1 MSARLMGMAF
11 KTGIPRG
18 QRFVLVKLCDCANDE
33 GLCYPS
39 QETVAEDTGFGE
51 TAVQQHI
58 KWLKENN
65 FIKSAR
71 RQRGRE
77 RQSDIY
83 RINVALLEKCYA
95 EAAKRKA
102 ERRAKMREEPSDFE
116 PSDFEPSDFE
126 PSDFGS
132 KNPQILS
139 HEPSDFGGSLYEEP
153 SVEPSIEPSGY
164 CTAPQTAADTPSCGF
179 ASEPA
184 PRSDFV
190 GNGFANPSTGRAVQT
205 QAEILPA
212 EPVRPAR
219 PSENPA
225 EPENASATN
234 RAVWAA
240 YRQAYL
246 DRYGVEPLRN
256 AKVNGQIAQFVRTV
270 GAEDAPK
277 LAAFYPWHN
286 GGFFVQRRHDFGL
299 LLQSAQQI
307 RTDWLRGEQMT
318 QTKARQTEKTQTAVE
333 THKGA
338 LAILQAKGLV

>member
-116 PSDFEPSDFE
+116 TSDFET
-126 PSDFGS
+126 SDFGS
-132 KNPQILS
+132 ENPQILS

-153 SVEPSIEPSGY
+153 SVEPSIEPSGLN
-164 CTAPQTAADTPSCGF
+164 ARAAHTPAGH
-179 ASEPA
+179 AE
-184 PRSDFV
+184 
-190 GNGFANPSTGRAVQT
+190 TEKRAG
-205 QAEILPA
+205 AAKP
-212 EPVRPAR
+212 
-219 PSENPA
+219 NPA
-225 EPENASATN
+225 NVATWK
-234 RAVWAA
+234 AYAAA
-240 YRQAYL
+240 YR
-246 DRYGVEPLRN
+246 DRYGVLPAAN
-256 AKVNGQIAQFVRTV
+256 AKTRGQAASLVRMV
-270 GAEDAPK
+270 GADLAPG
-277 LAAFYPWHN
+277 LAAYYLTHN
-286 GGFFVQRRHDFGL
+286 GGFFVQCRHDFGL
-299 LLQSAQQI
+299 LLKSYQQI
-307 RTDWLRGEQMT
+307 LTDMQRGEQMT

-338 LAILQAKGLV
+338 LAILQAKRLA

>member
-1 MSARLMGMAF
+1 MGMAF

-116 PSDFEPSDFE
+116 PSDFEPSDF
-126 PSDFGS
+126 GS

-153 SVEPSIEPSGY
+153 SVEPSIEPSGLN
-164 CTAPQTAADTPSCGF
+164 ARAAHTPAGH
-179 ASEPA
+179 AE
-184 PRSDFV
+184 
-190 GNGFANPSTGRAVQT
+190 TEKRAG
-205 QAEILPA
+205 AAKP
-212 EPVRPAR
+212 
-219 PSENPA
+219 NPA
-225 EPENASATN
+225 NVATWK
-234 RAVWAA
+234 AYAAA
-240 YRQAYL
+240 YR
-246 DRYGVEPLRN
+246 DRYGVLPAAN
-256 AKVNGQIAQFVRTV
+256 AKTRGQAANLVRMV
-270 GAEDAPK
+270 GADLAPG
-277 LAAFYPWHN
+277 LAAYYLTHN
-286 GGFFVQRRHDFGL
+286 GGFFVQCRHDFGL
-299 LLQSAQQI
+299 LLKSYQQI
-307 RTDWLRGEQMT
+307 LTDMQRGEQMT
-318 QTKARQTEKTQTAVE
+318 QTRARQTERTQTAVE

>member
-11 KTGIPRG
+11 KTGIPKG

-71 RQRGRE
+71 RQRGRD

-83 RINVALLEKCYA
+83 RINVALLEKCYE

-102 ERRAKMREEPSDFE
+102 ERKEKMRK
-116 PSDFEPSDFE
+116 EPSDFE

-153 SVEPSIEPSGY
+153 SVEPSVEPSELNARAAH
-164 CTAPQTAADTPSCGF
+164 APADH
-179 ASEPA
+179 
-184 PRSDFV
+184 
-190 GNGFANPSTGRAVQT
+190 
-205 QAEILPA
+205 AET
-212 EPVRPAR
+212 E
-219 PSENPA
+219 
-225 EPENASATN
+225 N
-234 RAVWAA
+234 RAGAA
-240 YRQAYL
+240 K
-246 DRYGVEPLRN
+246 PKP
-256 AKVNGQIAQFVRTV
+256 AKPTRHETELALLATHGITGQIAEDFLTIRKAKQQPLTETAMRLIASD
-270 GAEDAPK
+270 AEK
-277 LAAFYPWHN
+277 CGMTAA
-286 GGFFVQRRHDFGL
+286 Q
-299 LLQSAQQI
+299 
-307 RTDWLRGEQMT
+307 
-318 QTKARQTEKTQTAVE
+318 AVE
-333 THKGA
+333 YAIGNGWGSFRAEWLKNKTFGNAGRTAKQNSINDIPTPMKGGA
-338 LAILQAKGLV
+338 YLARDVL